1 MQEKAIPAEGVK
13 LSGSL
18 DAGKNCKWIVSLETP
33 VRSGAEGANNM
44 DDHITADKWLYDPC
58 LESLRQKDRGCFII
72 PADSYERYEQYFLN
86 FLIFETVC
94 YYFVSQLYNILHFLK
109 EKGDLLLCGKRSIHF
124 YLL

>member
-1 MQEKAIPAEGVK
+1 MAIPAEGVK

-33 VRSGAEGANNM
+33 VRSGAEGANNT
-44 DDHITADKWLYDPC
+44 DYHITADKWLSDPC

-72 PADSYERYEQYFLN
+72 PIFLN
-86 FLIFETVC
+86 FLISETVC